1 MGVAVWFIVL
11 GLLYA
16 LVKYFFAR
24 VVQGKSKEQ
33 LELESLNSE
42 YIKLL
47 ANDSIFMT
55 KNKKER
61 LVKEMEEKI
70 EKLEEKIK
78 Q

>member
-16 LVKYFFAR
+16 LVKYVFAR